1 MDNKYINISKKLK
14 VLSDPKRL
22 EIVDMLSCE
31 ELCACEILE
40 KFDISQ
46 PTLSSDMKKLEDANI
61 IKSRKEGKNV
71 FYIVNKPSTS
81 SIFVIS
87 LSNFS
92 TKISWRFEAGSVLT
106 NKTLDPLS
114 HKFTAVAQAL
124 EVFPT
129 PPFPAKNNFFA

>member
-71 FYIVNKPSTS
+71 FYIVNKESIDELYNLLGKIFGS
-81 SIFVIS
+81 S
-87 LSNFS
+87 
-92 TKISWRFEAGSVLT
+92 
-106 NKTLDPLS
+106 LDCIC
-114 HKFTAVAQAL
+114 K
-124 EVFPT
+124 
-129 PPFPAKNNFFA
+129 K

>member
-71 FYIVNKPSTS
+71 FYIVSKESLDELYNLLGKIFES
-81 SIFVIS
+81 S
-87 LSNFS
+87 
-92 TKISWRFEAGSVLT
+92 
-106 NKTLDPLS
+106 LDCIC
-114 HKFTAVAQAL
+114 K
-124 EVFPT
+124 
-129 PPFPAKNNFFA
+129 K

>member
-1 MDNKYINISKKLK
+1 MDNKYVNISKKLK

-71 FYIVNKPSTS
+71 FYIVNKESLDELYNLLGKIFES
-81 SIFVIS
+81 S
-87 LSNFS
+87 
-92 TKISWRFEAGSVLT
+92 
-106 NKTLDPLS
+106 LDCIC
-114 HKFTAVAQAL
+114 K
-124 EVFPT
+124 
-129 PPFPAKNNFFA
+129 K

>member
-71 FYIVNKPSTS
+71 FYIVNKESLDELYNLLGKIFES
-81 SIFVIS
+81 S
-87 LSNFS
+87 
-92 TKISWRFEAGSVLT
+92 
-106 NKTLDPLS
+106 LDCICI
-114 HKFTAVAQAL
+114 K
-124 EVFPT
+124 
-129 PPFPAKNNFFA
+129 

>member
-1 MDNKYINISKKLK
+1 MDSKYINISKKLK

-31 ELCACEILE
+31 ELCACEILD

-71 FYIVNKPSTS
+71 FYIVNKESLDELYNLLGKIFES
-81 SIFVIS
+81 S
-87 LSNFS
+87 
-92 TKISWRFEAGSVLT
+92 
-106 NKTLDPLS
+106 LDCIC
-114 HKFTAVAQAL
+114 K
-124 EVFPT
+124 
-129 PPFPAKNNFFA
+129 K

>member
-14 VLSDPKRL
+14 VLSEPKRL

-71 FYIVNKPSTS
+71 FYIVNKESLDELYNLLGKIFES
-81 SIFVIS
+81 S
-87 LSNFS
+87 
-92 TKISWRFEAGSVLT
+92 
-106 NKTLDPLS
+106 LDCIC
-114 HKFTAVAQAL
+114 K
-124 EVFPT
+124 
-129 PPFPAKNNFFA
+129 K

>member
-71 FYIVNKPSTS
+71 FYIVNKESLDEIYNLLGK
-81 SIFVIS
+81 IFES
-87 LSNFS
+87 
-92 TKISWRFEAGSVLT
+92 
-106 NKTLDPLS
+106 TLDCIC
-114 HKFTAVAQAL
+114 K
-124 EVFPT
+124 
-129 PPFPAKNNFFA
+129 K

>member
-1 MDNKYINISKKLK
+1 MGDKYVNISKKLK

-71 FYIVNKPSTS
+71 FYIVNNESLKELEKLLGQIFES
-81 SIFVIS
+81 SPDCIC
-87 LSNFS
+87 
-92 TKISWRFEAGSVLT
+92 KE
-106 NKTLDPLS
+106 
-114 HKFTAVAQAL
+114 
-124 EVFPT
+124 
-129 PPFPAKNNFFA
+129 

>member
-1 MDNKYINISKKLK
+1 MDKKMADKYVNISKKLK

-71 FYIVNKPSTS
+71 FYIVNNESLKELEKLLGQIFES
-81 SIFVIS
+81 SPDCIC
-87 LSNFS
+87 
-92 TKISWRFEAGSVLT
+92 KE
-106 NKTLDPLS
+106 
-114 HKFTAVAQAL
+114 
-124 EVFPT
+124 
-129 PPFPAKNNFFA
+129 

>member
-61 IKSRKEGKNV
+61 IKRRKEGKNV
-71 FYIVNKPSTS
+71 FYIVNKESLDELYNLLGKIFES
-81 SIFVIS
+81 S
-87 LSNFS
+87 
-92 TKISWRFEAGSVLT
+92 
-106 NKTLDPLS
+106 LDCIC
-114 HKFTAVAQAL
+114 K
-124 EVFPT
+124 
-129 PPFPAKNNFFA
+129 K

>member
-71 FYIVNKPSTS
+71 FYIVNKESLDEIYNLLGKIFES
-81 SIFVIS
+81 S
-87 LSNFS
+87 
-92 TKISWRFEAGSVLT
+92 
-106 NKTLDPLS
+106 LDCIC
-114 HKFTAVAQAL
+114 K
-124 EVFPT
+124 
-129 PPFPAKNNFFA
+129 K

>member
-1 MDNKYINISKKLK
+1 MCGRINFGRREMDNKYINISKKLK

-31 ELCACEILE
+31 ELCACEILD

-71 FYIVNKPSTS
+71 FYIVNKESLDELYNLLGKIFES
-81 SIFVIS
+81 S
-87 LSNFS
+87 
-92 TKISWRFEAGSVLT
+92 
-106 NKTLDPLS
+106 LDCIC
-114 HKFTAVAQAL
+114 K
-124 EVFPT
+124 
-129 PPFPAKNNFFA
+129 K

>member
-1 MDNKYINISKKLK
+1 MITKINDDMYVSVSKKLK

-22 EIVDMLSCE
+22 EIVDMLSCR

-71 FYIVNKPSTS
+71 FYIVNRDTLDELEDLLKKIFKPSPNC
-81 SIFVIS
+81 IC
-87 LSNFS
+87 
-92 TKISWRFEAGSVLT
+92 
-106 NKTLDPLS
+106 NK
-114 HKFTAVAQAL
+114 
-124 EVFPT
+124 
-129 PPFPAKNNFFA
+129 

>member
-1 MDNKYINISKKLK
+1 MDKKMDDKYVNISKKLK

-61 IKSRKEGKNV
+61 IKKSQGR
-71 FYIVNKPSTS
+71 
-81 SIFVIS
+81 
-87 LSNFS
+87 
-92 TKISWRFEAGSVLT
+92 
-106 NKTLDPLS
+106 
-114 HKFTAVAQAL
+114 
-124 EVFPT
+124 
-129 PPFPAKNNFFA
+129 

>member
-1 MDNKYINISKKLK
+1 MDKRMGDKYVNISKKLK

-71 FYIVNKPSTS
+71 FYIVNNESLKELEKLLGQIFES
-81 SIFVIS
+81 SPDCIC
-87 LSNFS
+87 
-92 TKISWRFEAGSVLT
+92 KE
-106 NKTLDPLS
+106 
-114 HKFTAVAQAL
+114 
-124 EVFPT
+124 
-129 PPFPAKNNFFA
+129 

>member
-31 ELCACEILE
+31 ELYACEILE

-71 FYIVNKPSTS
+71 FYIVNKESLDELYNLLGKIFES
-81 SIFVIS
+81 S
-87 LSNFS
+87 
-92 TKISWRFEAGSVLT
+92 
-106 NKTLDPLS
+106 LDCIC
-114 HKFTAVAQAL
+114 K
-124 EVFPT
+124 
-129 PPFPAKNNFFA
+129 K

>member
-71 FYIVNKPSTS
+71 FYIVNKESLDELYNLLGK
-81 SIFVIS
+81 IFEYS
-87 LSNFS
+87 LDCIC
-92 TKISWRFEAGSVLT
+92 K
-106 NKTLDPLS
+106 K
-114 HKFTAVAQAL
+114 
-124 EVFPT
+124 
-129 PPFPAKNNFFA
+129 

>member
-1 MDNKYINISKKLK
+1 MDNKYITISKTLK

-71 FYIVNKPSTS
+71 FYIVNKESLDELYNLLGKIFES
-81 SIFVIS
+81 S
-87 LSNFS
+87 
-92 TKISWRFEAGSVLT
+92 
-106 NKTLDPLS
+106 LDCIC
-114 HKFTAVAQAL
+114 K
-124 EVFPT
+124 
-129 PPFPAKNNFFA
+129 K

>member
-71 FYIVNKPSTS
+71 FYIVNKENLDELYNLLGKIFES
-81 SIFVIS
+81 S
-87 LSNFS
+87 
-92 TKISWRFEAGSVLT
+92 
-106 NKTLDPLS
+106 LDCIC
-114 HKFTAVAQAL
+114 K
-124 EVFPT
+124 
-129 PPFPAKNNFFA
+129 K

>member
-71 FYIVNKPSTS
+71 FYIVDKESLDELYNLLGKIFES
-81 SIFVIS
+81 S
-87 LSNFS
+87 
-92 TKISWRFEAGSVLT
+92 
-106 NKTLDPLS
+106 LDCIC
-114 HKFTAVAQAL
+114 K
-124 EVFPT
+124 
-129 PPFPAKNNFFA
+129 K

>member
-1 MDNKYINISKKLK
+1 MDNEYINISKKLK

-71 FYIVNKPSTS
+71 FYIVNKESLDELYNLLGKIFES
-81 SIFVIS
+81 S
-87 LSNFS
+87 
-92 TKISWRFEAGSVLT
+92 
-106 NKTLDPLS
+106 LDCIC
-114 HKFTAVAQAL
+114 K
-124 EVFPT
+124 
-129 PPFPAKNNFFA
+129 K

>member
-31 ELCACEILE
+31 ELCACEILD

-71 FYIVNKPSTS
+71 FYIVNKESLDELYNLLGK
-81 SIFVIS
+81 IFES
-87 LSNFS
+87 
-92 TKISWRFEAGSVLT
+92 R
-106 NKTLDPLS
+106 LDCIC
-114 HKFTAVAQAL
+114 K
-124 EVFPT
+124 
-129 PPFPAKNNFFA
+129 K

>member
-22 EIVDMLSCE
+22 EIVDMLSCD

-71 FYIVNKPSTS
+71 FYIVNKENLDELYNLLGKIFES
-81 SIFVIS
+81 S
-87 LSNFS
+87 
-92 TKISWRFEAGSVLT
+92 
-106 NKTLDPLS
+106 LDCIC
-114 HKFTAVAQAL
+114 K
-124 EVFPT
+124 
-129 PPFPAKNNFFA
+129 K

>member
-46 PTLSSDMKKLEDANI
+46 PTLSSDMKKLEDANM

-71 FYIVNKPSTS
+71 FYIVNKESLDELYNLLGKIFES
-81 SIFVIS
+81 S
-87 LSNFS
+87 
-92 TKISWRFEAGSVLT
+92 
-106 NKTLDPLS
+106 LDCIC
-114 HKFTAVAQAL
+114 K
-124 EVFPT
+124 
-129 PPFPAKNNFFA
+129 K

>member
-71 FYIVNKPSTS
+71 FYIVNKESLDELYNLLGKIFES
-81 SIFVIS
+81 S
-87 LSNFS
+87 
-92 TKISWRFEAGSVLT
+92 
-106 NKTLDPLS
+106 LDCICKKL
-114 HKFTAVAQAL
+114 
-124 EVFPT
+124 
-129 PPFPAKNNFFA
+129 FFA

>member
-71 FYIVNKPSTS
+71 FYIVNKESLDELYNLLGKIFES
-81 SIFVIS
+81 S
-87 LSNFS
+87 
-92 TKISWRFEAGSVLT
+92 
-106 NKTLDPLS
+106 LDCIC
-114 HKFTAVAQAL
+114 
-124 EVFPT
+124 
-129 PPFPAKNNFFA
+129 KN

>member
-31 ELCACEILE
+31 ELCACEILD

-71 FYIVNKPSTS
+71 FYIVNKESLYELYNLLGKIFES
-81 SIFVIS
+81 S
-87 LSNFS
+87 
-92 TKISWRFEAGSVLT
+92 
-106 NKTLDPLS
+106 LDCIC
-114 HKFTAVAQAL
+114 K
-124 EVFPT
+124 
-129 PPFPAKNNFFA
+129 K

>member
-71 FYIVNKPSTS
+71 FYIVNKE
-81 SIFVIS
+81 
-87 LSNFS
+87 N
-92 TKISWRFEAGSVLT
+92 
-106 NKTLDPLS
+106 LDEL
-114 HKFTAVAQAL
+114 
-124 EVFPT
+124 
-129 PPFPAKNNFFA
+129 

>member
-46 PTLSSDMKKLEDANI
+46 PTLPSDMKKLEDANI

-71 FYIVNKPSTS
+71 FYIVNKESLDELYNLLGKIFES
-81 SIFVIS
+81 S
-87 LSNFS
+87 
-92 TKISWRFEAGSVLT
+92 
-106 NKTLDPLS
+106 LDCICE
-114 HKFTAVAQAL
+114 K
-124 EVFPT
+124 
-129 PPFPAKNNFFA
+129 

>member
-71 FYIVNKPSTS
+71 FYIVNKENLDELYNLLGKIFDS
-81 SIFVIS
+81 S
-87 LSNFS
+87 
-92 TKISWRFEAGSVLT
+92 
-106 NKTLDPLS
+106 LDCIC
-114 HKFTAVAQAL
+114 K
-124 EVFPT
+124 
-129 PPFPAKNNFFA
+129 K

>member
-14 VLSDPKRL
+14 VLSDSKRL

-71 FYIVNKPSTS
+71 FYIVNKESLDELYNLLGKIFKS
-81 SIFVIS
+81 SPDCIC
-87 LSNFS
+87 
-92 TKISWRFEAGSVLT
+92 K
-106 NKTLDPLS
+106 K
-114 HKFTAVAQAL
+114 
-124 EVFPT
+124 
-129 PPFPAKNNFFA
+129 

>member
-71 FYIVNKPSTS
+71 FYIVNKESIDELYNLLGKIFES
-81 SIFVIS
+81 S
-87 LSNFS
+87 
-92 TKISWRFEAGSVLT
+92 
-106 NKTLDPLS
+106 LDCIC
-114 HKFTAVAQAL
+114 K
-124 EVFPT
+124 
-129 PPFPAKNNFFA
+129 K

>member
-1 MDNKYINISKKLK
+1 MDKKMSDKYVNISKKLK

-71 FYIVNKPSTS
+71 FYIVNNESLKELEKLLGQIFES
-81 SIFVIS
+81 SPDCIC
-87 LSNFS
+87 
-92 TKISWRFEAGSVLT
+92 KE
-106 NKTLDPLS
+106 
-114 HKFTAVAQAL
+114 
-124 EVFPT
+124 
-129 PPFPAKNNFFA
+129 

>member
-46 PTLSSDMKKLEDANI
+46 PTLSSDMKKLENANI

-71 FYIVNKPSTS
+71 FYIVNKESLDELYNLLGKIFES
-81 SIFVIS
+81 S
-87 LSNFS
+87 
-92 TKISWRFEAGSVLT
+92 
-106 NKTLDPLS
+106 LDCIC
-114 HKFTAVAQAL
+114 K
-124 EVFPT
+124 
-129 PPFPAKNNFFA
+129 K

>member
-14 VLSDPKRL
+14 VLSDSKRL

-71 FYIVNKPSTS
+71 FYIVNKENLDELYNLLGKIFES
-81 SIFVIS
+81 S
-87 LSNFS
+87 
-92 TKISWRFEAGSVLT
+92 
-106 NKTLDPLS
+106 LDCIC
-114 HKFTAVAQAL
+114 K
-124 EVFPT
+124 
-129 PPFPAKNNFFA
+129 K

>member
-61 IKSRKEGKNV
+61 IKSCKEGKNV
-71 FYIVNKPSTS
+71 FYIVNKESLDELYNLLGKIFES
-81 SIFVIS
+81 S
-87 LSNFS
+87 
-92 TKISWRFEAGSVLT
+92 
-106 NKTLDPLS
+106 LDCIC
-114 HKFTAVAQAL
+114 K
-124 EVFPT
+124 
-129 PPFPAKNNFFA
+129 K

>member
-31 ELCACEILE
+31 ELCACEILD

-71 FYIVNKPSTS
+71 FYIVNKESLDELYNLLGKIFES
-81 SIFVIS
+81 S
-87 LSNFS
+87 
-92 TKISWRFEAGSVLT
+92 
-106 NKTLDPLS
+106 LDCIC
-114 HKFTAVAQAL
+114 K
-124 EVFPT
+124 
-129 PPFPAKNNFFA
+129 K